1 MFSQSCFMV
10 LVSWLFGL
18 HRAENVHL
26 EVGDATDNVKCN
38 LKLWISSSRV
48 LLRALQM
55 VIVDENIFE
64 KITKRNIF

>member
-1 MFSQSCFMV
+1 MV